1 MIGHFARGFGHAC
14 AEFCKRL
21 HGLGVDIV
29 KGNKVFVFIGLF
41 CRNLAKNNLA
51 ENTV

>member
-1 MIGHFARGFGHAC
+1 VLLWDD
-14 AEFCKRL
+14 EEVKR
-21 HGLGVDIV
+21 GLGVNIV